1 MLRIIGAAS
10 PYTEQHEAKFKTN
23 GLSLMSTLSLII
35 EQKNR
40 YSRFLKVTLV
50 KAIERAIFPLAELTQ
65 FSSCLAVPNIFHN
78 CRRQAIYNE
87 RWDNLNMRI

>member
-1 MLRIIGAAS
+1 MPRIIGTAS

-23 GLSLMSTLSLII
+23 GLSLMNTLSLII
-35 EQKNR
+35 EQKKNR

-65 FSSCLAVPNIFHN
+65 FSSCLAVPNIFYN
-78 CRRQAIYNE
+78 C
-87 RWDNLNMRI
+87 

>member
-1 MLRIIGAAS
+1 MPRIIGTAS
-10 PYTEQHEAKFKTN
+10 PYTEQHKAKFKTN
-23 GLSLMSTLSLII
+23 GLSLMNTLSLII
-35 EQKNR
+35 EQKKNR

-78 CRRQAIYNE
+78 C
-87 RWDNLNMRI
+87 